1 MEEIKELLS
10 VINKLREKY
19 VFFNRKFSLDGK
31 LVGDIGEVLCAEKY
45 GLELFNENTSIYD
58 AQEISTGRKVQI
70 KSSFRKYC
78 YFPYGEIRI
87 PDYFL
92 AVNIL
97 ENGELEELYNGPGSF
112 IYEKYILERNL
123 QHYKESYYTLSSG
136 ILKEL
141 NSRVHENEKIKI
153 LKFE

>member
-78 YFPYGEIRI
+78 YFPYGEKRI

-112 IYEKYILERNL
+112 IYEKYI
-123 QHYKESYYTLSSG
+123 
-136 ILKEL
+136 
-141 NSRVHENEKIKI
+141 
-153 LKFE
+153 